1 MAEQKIIGRFE
12 PTEKCAKPAVAF
24 DVRSAQAYAYTDG
37 SSGYEGL
44 DSYGLKY
51 GVKDEFWTFVPA
63 VETSNSG
70 DEPAFGSFKQCGDKA
85 VSQGGVTVRD
95 YFAAKAM
102 QALVGNSETYFRAN
116 KRALAQDVRVY
127 EVIAAEAYELADCM
141 IKERV

>member
-12 PTEKCAKPAVAF
+12 PTEKCARPSYPF
-24 DVRSAQAYAYTDG
+24 DVVSAEAHAYTDG

-44 DSYGLKY
+44 DTRGLKY
-51 GVKDEFWTFVPA
+51 GVKDEFWTFVPV

-70 DEPAFGSFKQCGDKA
+70 AEAAFGSFKKCGDKA

-102 QALVGNSETYFRAN
+102 QALVGNSETYFRAS
-116 KRALAQDVRVY
+116 KRALAQDIRVY
-127 EVIAAEAYELADCM
+127 EVIAAEAFELADCM